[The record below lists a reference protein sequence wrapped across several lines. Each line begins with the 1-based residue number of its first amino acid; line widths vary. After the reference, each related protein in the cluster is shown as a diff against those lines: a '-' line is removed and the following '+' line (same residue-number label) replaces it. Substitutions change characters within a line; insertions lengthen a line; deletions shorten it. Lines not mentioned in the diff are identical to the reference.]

1 MKILGNTK
9 KKELSE
15 SPFVIYF
22 EYGYGQGKG
31 RKVIELM
38 TTWPSSLRTVLTAFK
53 PYSLNS
59 TVYSFLITA
68 AVTIEEGRMA

>member
-22 EYGYGQGKG
+22 EYGYGQGK
-31 RKVIELM
+31 
-38 TTWPSSLRTVLTAFK
+38 
-53 PYSLNS
+53 
-59 TVYSFLITA
+59 
-68 AVTIEEGRMA
+68 EGY